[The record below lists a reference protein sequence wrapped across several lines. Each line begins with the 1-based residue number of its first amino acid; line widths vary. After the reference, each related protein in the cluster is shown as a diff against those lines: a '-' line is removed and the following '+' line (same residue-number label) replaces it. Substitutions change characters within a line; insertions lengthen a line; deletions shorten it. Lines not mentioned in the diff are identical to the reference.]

1 MQANKKA
8 RVIDAAFFAVILI
21 CYFLVTL
28 LLFYRQ
34 SYNYIEYHGRYNS
47 DMLPYIDEIL
57 GLNTEY
63 DFPYPILFL
72 TGRFFHLFLSPV
84 MAMALAT
91 AVLNVLSA
99 VVIKY
104 YLDRLCIG
112 AEGKWQK
119 MVGPINTIATFS
131 LLFASMLYPV
141 SWLGKHALY
150 SDAANPRYL
159 GVFTLNPYHNA
170 TFLAARPFTIP
181 AMLLFIRLTQ
191 SYRTDKKY
199 LTRDYF
205 LFSLFLLLSTLA
217 KPSFTLIFVMMAGL
231 YMLAMFFRSKCKDIK
246 PFFGLGLWFIP
257 TFIVLLYQFG
267 GVFGSKGIPAEAGE
281 KGIAFGF
288 ATAWSLCC
296 NNIPRAICLAIA
308 FPFVVLVCNLFCKSF
323 PRLLRFAWGLYGV
336 GLFTLLCL
344 YEKGFRM
351 KHLNFSWG
359 YMHGLFFLFL
369 LSLIVLLQNTFRKKQ
384 PLLMLGIQWAAFGA
398 HLLFGLDYFLLLLR
412 GNPFN

>member
-1 MQANKKA
+1 M
-8 RVIDAAFFAVILI
+8 R
-21 CYFLVTL
+21 
-28 LLFYRQ
+28 
-34 SYNYIEYHGRYNS
+34 
-47 DMLPYIDEIL
+47 P
-57 GLNTEY
+57 
-63 DFPYPILFL
+63 
-72 TGRFFHLFLSPV
+72 
-84 MAMALAT
+84 
-91 AVLNVLSA
+91 
-99 VVIKY
+99 
-104 YLDRLCIG
+104 
-112 AEGKWQK
+112 
-119 MVGPINTIATFS
+119 
-131 LLFASMLYPV
+131 
-141 SWLGKHALY
+141 

-231 YMLAMFFRSKCKDIK
+231 YMLAMFFRSKCKDIN

-267 GVFGSKGIPAEAGE
+267 GVFGNRGIPAEAGE

-308 FPFVVLVCNLFCKSF
+308 FPFVVLVCNLLCKSF

-384 PLLMLGIQWAAFGA
+384 PLPLLGIQWAAFGA